1 MNKTTI
7 KITWIQDHGR
17 IHDMYCDK
25 VLMLRNARHSG
36 DTEVVN
42 NYVLS
47 KLRIAKS
54 VGTIDFEESK

>member
-7 KITWIQDHGR
+7 KITQIQDHGR
-17 IHDMYCDK
+17 NHDMYCDK
-25 VLMLRNARHSG
+25 VLMLRNARHPG

-47 KLRIAKS
+47 KLRLAKS